1 MRNSTKRPFL
11 RGALC
16 LLLAVCL
23 LGGLLPA
30 AALAAETEP
39 TESTFHYISNE
50 FATPIPEDD
59 PTHTGAYR
67 EDSFTWSDAW
77 FFTDGRKTDYRL
89 AALSAAASAA
99 SGGYSSSN
107 AADFSE
113 RDRCLREFLTAMEF
127 EDIQANDTFYC
138 ENLEDSLACV
148 VAHKTISSG
157 GKTATLL
164 AIIPM
169 SANYRDEWAGN
180 FNVGL
185 DSLHAGFLAG
195 RDEALRFARQYAET
209 YGIRGE
215 IKVWTAGHSRGAAIA
230 NLLGAFFAGGGAA
243 YLGSGVTVATKDVYC
258 YTFATP
264 ATVLDSGATK
274 AQLLSVAGSRAA
286 YPQDTPGDAY
296 AYGASDA
303 AAVMKP
309 DDDTFSCIHN
319 CRLAYD
325 FITMLPPPQWGF
337 TVFGTEIPLDTGDA
351 ALKAGMETALQKGD
365 PVVYEAYKKPA
376 ELVFAIPIQAI
387 SMDLPVH
394 IPFGTD
400 GGEDTCKWIKLDFP
414 NLLIEPILGDDPGLR
429 ILAITADG
437 EYDMAEMI
445 ASRIAGLCV
454 PQYSQEA
461 YHEDYQETFAAAMGI
476 FGMAWPQ
483 FAGQFDAS
491 VAAPLALNY
500 LAYASGRIGGENADA
515 DAVSEILLGLAEYLV
530 GKELGAHDKITVDAL
545 VDALARALNEVLSNE
560 DNELLRTVI
569 PYALPDE
576 LSQAVRTVL
585 GDNDATLLNLISK
598 CVDDKTAKA
607 GRQNVYQL
615 AWLMLPE
622 EQKELVY
629 SIGYDTDAGVRVL
642 NGSREVY
649 AVVNDVLPVFL
660 VDNEGH
666 PVTLKQT
673 ADKTMVAMVTALQ
686 AKTLK
691 AFRDAGYD
699 NASTALLSA
708 HFDTLKAHP
717 AQVREI
723 LLNALCYVDESYQTT
738 EELRTL
744 ITFLTQSTKV
754 PFAHY
759 NELYLAWMRAAAEGF
774 VPEDGSD
781 STPSGDPG
789 YTPSGP
795 SGDTTAKTEESKKT
809 EETQPIGFDDV
820 SETDWSYDDIQYV
833 AQRGLFIGT
842 AEGVFSPKLGMT
854 RGMFM
859 AVLARL
865 GGEDAYGE
873 DWQEKGVA
881 WCVAQGISDGSAPER
896 PISRQEMVTMLWR
909 MAGSP
914 ASDADI
920 SGRPDAADAAEWALP
935 ALRWAVEVGIL
946 KGTDTGALL
955 PAEGATR
962 EQVAAVIHRY
972 AELTGK

>member
-1 MRNSTKRPFL
+1 MRKTTFRPSL

-39 TESTFHYISNE
+39 TESTMHYMSNE
-50 FATPIPEDD
+50 FLTPIPTDD
-59 PTHTGAYR
+59 PTLTGAYR
-67 EDSFTWSDAW
+67 EDSFSWSDDW

-89 AALSAAASAA
+89 AALSAAASIA
-99 SGGYSSSN
+99 SAGYFTSN
-107 AADFSE
+107 AADFSK
-113 RDRCLREFLTAMEF
+113 RDCNLRELLTAMEF
-127 EDIQANDTFYC
+127 EDIQANDTFYH
-138 ENLEDSLACV
+138 ENLTDSLACA

-169 SANYRDEWAGN
+169 SANYRDEWAGD

-185 DSLHAGFLAG
+185 DTLHVGFLAG
-195 RDEALRFARQYAET
+195 RDEALRFARQYVSER
-209 YGIRGE
+209 GISGE

-230 NLLGAFFAGGGAA
+230 NLLGAFFAEGGAS
-243 YLGSGVTVATKDVYC
+243 YLGSGVTVAPMDVYC

-274 AQLLSVAGSRAA
+274 AKLLSVAGSRAD

-309 DDDTFSCIHN
+309 DDELFSCIHN

-337 TVFGTEIPLDTGDA
+337 TVFGTELPLDTGDA
-351 ALKAGMETALQKGD
+351 ALKAGMEAALQKGD

-376 ELVFAIPIQAI
+376 ELAFAIQAGFFDI
-387 SMDLPVH
+387 HLR

-400 GGEDTCKWIKLDFP
+400 GGEDACEWKKIDLP
-414 NLLIEPILGDDPGLR
+414 NLTLEAGTDGDGT
-429 ILAITADG
+429 IQIKAITADG
-437 EYDMAEMI
+437 EYDTAEMM
-445 ASRIAGLCV
+445 ASRIAGMCV
-454 PQYSQEA
+454 PMYSQEA

-483 FAGQFDAS
+483 FAVQLDAS
-491 VAAPLALNY
+491 VAVPLALNY
-500 LAYASGRIGGENADA
+500 LAYASARIGGENADA
-515 DAVSEILLGLAEYLV
+515 DAVSEILVGLTEYLA
-530 GKELGAHDKITVDAL
+530 GKELGAHDKVTVDKL
-545 VDALARALNEVLSNE
+545 VDALARVLYQVLSKDENALLQMGIALAAPE
-560 DNELLRTVI
+560 ELH
-569 PYALPDE
+569 
-576 LSQAVRTVL
+576 QAVRTVL
-585 GDNDATLLNLISK
+585 HDDGATFMDLLKKCSDDAT
-598 CVDDKTAKA
+598 AEA
-607 GRQNVYQL
+607 GRRNVYEL
-615 AWLMLPE
+615 AWTMLPA
-622 EQKELVY
+622 EQKELIY
-629 SIGYDTDAGVRVL
+629 AIGYDTDAGVRVL

-649 AVVNDVLPVFL
+649 AVVNDVLPVL
-660 VDNEGH
+660 MVDEEGD

-673 ADKTMVAMVTALQ
+673 ADKAMVAMVTALQ
-686 AKTLK
+686 AKTLA
-691 AFRDAGYD
+691 AFRAAGFD
-699 NASTALLSA
+699 DASTALLSA
-708 HFDTLKAHP
+708 RFETLKAHP

-723 LLNALCYVDESYQTT
+723 LLNALCYADESYQTT

-744 ITFLTQSTKV
+744 ITFLTQSIKV
-754 PFAHY
+754 RFAHY
-759 NELYLAWMRAAAEGF
+759 NELYLAWMRAAAA
-774 VPEDGSD
+774 DDSD
-781 STPSGDPG
+781 SKPSVDPG

-795 SGDTTAKTEESKKT
+795 SGDTPAKTEEPEKPEKP
-809 EETQPIGFDDV
+809 EEPEAPAPVVFDDV
-820 SETDWSYDDIQYV
+820 SETDWSYDDIQYM
-833 AQRGLFIGT
+833 AQRGLFLGT

-854 RGMFM
+854 RGMLM

-865 GGEDAYGE
+865 GGADATGE
-873 DWQEKGVA
+873 DWLEKGMA

-896 PISRQEMVTMLWR
+896 EISRQELVTMLWR

-914 ASDADI
+914 ASDTDI

-935 ALRWAVEVGIL
+935 ALCWAVEVGIL

>member
-1 MRNSTKRPFL
+1 MRNDTKRPYL

-23 LGGLLPA
+23 LCGLLPA
-30 AALAAETEP
+30 AALAAEAEP
-39 TESTFHYISNE
+39 TESTYHFMSNE
-50 FATPIPEDD
+50 FLDPVPEDD

-67 EDSFTWSDAW
+67 ADTFLWSDDW

-89 AALSAAASAA
+89 AALSAAASIA
-99 SGGYSSSN
+99 SAGYFTSN
-107 AADFSE
+107 AADFSK
-113 RDRCLREFLTAMEF
+113 RDSNVREFLTAMEF
-127 EDIQANDTFYC
+127 EDIQANNTFYR
-138 ENLEDSLACV
+138 ENLADSLACA
-148 VAHKTISSG
+148 VAHKTIRSG

-169 SANYRDEWAGN
+169 SANYHDEWAGD
-180 FNVGL
+180 FNVGP
-185 DSLHAGFLAG
+185 DALHAGFLAG

-230 NLLGAFFAGGGAA
+230 NLLGAFFAEGGAS
-243 YLGSGVTVATKDVYC
+243 YLGSGVTVAPEDVYC

-286 YPQDTPGDAY
+286 YPQDTPGDAF

-319 CRLAYD
+319 CRMAYD
-325 FITMLPPPQWGF
+325 LITLLPPKQWGF

-376 ELVFAIPIQAI
+376 GLEFSIEVLGSP
-387 SMDLPVH
+387 LPVR

-400 GGEDTCKWIKLDFP
+400 GGEDVCEWKKLDFP
-414 NLLIEPILGDDPGLR
+414 NLTLELITDPATE
-429 ILAITADG
+429 IQIKAITSDGDYDAAGMMAD
-437 EYDMAEMI
+437 
-445 ASRIAGLCV
+445 RIKGMCS
-454 PQYSQEA
+454 PINSQA
-461 YHEDYQETFAAAMGI
+461 TYYTDYQETFAAAMGI
-476 FGMAWPQ
+476 FGMAWPEFTKQ
-483 FAGQFDAS
+483 IDAS
-491 VAAPLALNY
+491 VAAPLLLNY
-500 LAYASGRIGGENADA
+500 LAHASDWIGGANADA
-515 DAVSEILLGLAEYLV
+515 DAVSEILVGLTEYLS
-530 GKELGAHDKITVDAL
+530 GKDLGAHDEVTVSQL
-545 VDALARALNEVLSNE
+545 VDALARVLYQVLSKPENA
-560 DNELLRTVI
+560 LLPIGIVM
-569 PYALPDE
+569 A
-576 LSQAVRTVL
+576 
-585 GDNDATLLNLISK
+585 
-598 CVDDKTAKA
+598 
-607 GRQNVYQL
+607 
-615 AWLMLPE
+615 LPE
-622 EQKELVY
+622 ELNQAIYTVLNDDSATFMDLLEKCAADATAEEGRRNVYELVWTMLPAEQKDLVY
-629 SIGYDTDAGVRVL
+629 HIGYDTVAGVRVL

-660 VDNEGH
+660 VDNGH

-673 ADKTMVAMVTALQ
+673 ADKAMADVLAALQ
-686 AKTLK
+686 AKTLA
-691 AFRDAGYD
+691 AFRTAGFD
-699 NASTALLSA
+699 DASTALLSA
-708 HFDTLKAHP
+708 HFETLKAHP

-723 LLNALCYVDESYQTT
+723 LLNALCYADESYQTT

-744 ITFLTQSTKV
+744 ITFLTQSIKV
-754 PFAHY
+754 RFAHY

-781 STPSGDPG
+781 GTPSGDPG

-795 SGDTTAKTEESKKT
+795 SGDTAAKTEESKKT
-809 EETQPIGFDDV
+809 EETQPIRFDDV

-914 ASDADI
+914 VSDTDI
-920 SGRPDAADAAEWALP
+920 SDRPDAADAAPWALP

-955 PAEGATR
+955 PAAGATR